1 MGRFES
7 DTQIHVLA
15 RVHTHNLERIIMSDG
30 DWISISEAAQR
41 LTEMGDLV
49 ERSTLSRYIK
59 QHGEAI
65 EIREEGKARL
75 VEFNTLV
82 AHRGENIRI
91 RATPPTARTP
101 AAQGTYRPAPRFSGS
116 QSDGA
121 ARKAQ
126 ADAELREMDLAE
138 RRKTLTKVSEVD
150 RAGRDAVALM
160 QSAFERALETEA
172 ANASVKYGFD
182 ERSARIVLKAFMR
195 KGLDVFNQTILGR
208 IDAMRQR
215 DEADLTDEVKEELEL
230 P

>member
-1 MGRFES
+1 M
-7 DTQIHVLA
+7 LA
-15 RVHTHNLERIIMSDG
+15 RVHTQERKRAIMSND
-30 DWISISEAAQR
+30 DWISISEAAGR
-41 LTEMGDLV
+41 LTAMGDPV
-49 ERSTLSRYIK
+49 ERSTLSRYLK
-59 QHGEAI
+59 QHSEAI
-65 EIREEGKARL
+65 ELRDDGKARL

-82 AHRGENIRI
+82 AHRNENIRI
-91 RATPPTARTP
+91 RVAPPTTRTV
-101 AAQGTYRPAPRFSGS
+101 AAQGNFNPAPRFSGS

-182 ERSARIVLKAFMR
+182 ERATRLVLKAFVR
-195 KGLDVFNQTILGR
+195 KGLEVFNQTILGR

-215 DEADLTDEVKEELEL
+215 DEADMTDEPKEESEQT
-230 P
+230 

>member
-1 MGRFES
+1 M
-7 DTQIHVLA
+7 LA
-15 RVHTHNLERIIMSDG
+15 RVHTHNFGRIIMSDG
-30 DWISISEAAQR
+30 EWISISEAAQR
-41 LTEMGDLV
+41 LTDMGDLV

-91 RATPPTARTP
+91 RATPPTARAT
-101 AAQGTYRPAPRFSGS
+101 AAQGTYRPAPRFGGS

-138 RRKTLTKVSEVD
+138 RRKILTKVSEVD
-150 RAGRDAVALM
+150 QAGRDSVALM

-182 ERSARIVLKAFMR
+182 ERTTRLVLKAFMHS
-195 KGLDVFNQTILGR
+195 GLEVFNQTILGR
-208 IDAMRQR
+208 IDAMRLR
-215 DEADLTDEVKEELEL
+215 DETSQSIDRKEESEL
-230 P
+230 T

>member
-1 MGRFES
+1 M
-7 DTQIHVLA
+7 LA
-15 RVHTHNLERIIMSDG
+15 RVHTHNAKRDAMSDG
-30 DWISISEAAQR
+30 DWISISEAAAR
-41 LTEMGDLV
+41 LTAMGDMV
-49 ERSTLSRYIK
+49 ERSTLSRYLK
-59 QHGEAI
+59 QHSEAI
-65 EIREEGKARL
+65 ELRDNGKARL

-82 AHRGENIRI
+82 AHRNENIRI
-91 RATPPTARTP
+91 RVAPPTTRTI
-101 AAQGTYRPAPRFSGS
+101 AAQGNFNPAPRFSGS

-182 ERSARIVLKAFMR
+182 ERATRMVLKAFVR
-195 KGLDVFNQTILGR
+195 KGLEVFNQTILGR

-215 DEADLTDEVKEELEL
+215 DEADTTDEPKEESEQI
-230 P
+230 